1 MPNQLAS
8 SKRRQSLAESTVVLD
23 ALAAIA
29 RAEKTTVSDLVR
41 HAMRETVRQRSS
53 NPKLAPRLQRLA
65 ESLAPQPPA
74 RFRSAAQLARYKR
87 AQREHD
93 RLLLDLG
100 LAQAADVQARNSLTP
115 SPQSVRVL
123 NFATAHV

>member
-8 SKRRQSLAESTVVLD
+8 FKRRQSLAESTVVLD

-65 ESLAPQPPA
+65 ERLAPLPPES
-74 RFRSAAQLARYKR
+74 FRSAAQVARFKR

-93 RLLLDLG
+93 RLLLELG
-100 LAQAADVQARNSLTP
+100 LTQPAEVQAKNSLTR
-115 SPQSVRVL
+115 SPQSIRVL